1 MAIVTLTILLS
12 YLVEGREVVQVD
24 ANVVFL
30 LLRDFILCPPTPH
43 IATSPPQSTILDTA
57 FSFVAAALLITAGGG
72 CAITIV
78 HEKYCRKSFI
88 QTMTIFVTITLLNS
102 NVFPFYDRR
111 KGEALFCKDL

>member
-24 ANVVFL
+24 AIVVFL
-30 LLRDFILCPPTPH
+30 FLRDSTLCPPTPH

-72 CAITIV
+72 CTVLYNYNV

-88 QTMTIFVTITLLNS
+88 QTITIFVTITLLNS
-102 NVFPFYDRR
+102 NVFPFYDR
-111 KGEALFCKDL
+111 

>member
-24 ANVVFL
+24 AIVVFL
-30 LLRDFILCPPTPH
+30 FLRDFILCPPTPQ

-72 CAITIV
+72 CTITIV
-78 HEKYCRKSFI
+78 QLQLYMKSIVGSLSFR
-88 QTMTIFVTITLLNS
+88 L
-102 NVFPFYDRR
+102 
-111 KGEALFCKDL
+111 